1 MDYNMVGWFEIPV
14 ENMERAKKFYEAVF
28 RVEIS
33 LQDFEGTK
41 MGWFPA
47 DHGKP
52 GASGSLIQNKDWYK
66 PSKSDGAL
74 IYFNSLDVQKE
85 LDRIEPNGGEILQQ
99 KTQISPD
106 IGFMAVFL
114 DSEGNRIALHSRQ

>member
-85 LDRIEPNGGEILQQ
+85 LDRIEPNGGEILQR

>member
-1 MDYNMVGWFEIPV
+1 MVGWFEIPV
-14 ENMERAKKFYEAVF
+14 TDMERAKNFYEAVF
-28 RVEIS
+28 QVEIK
-33 LQDFEGTK
+33 LQDFGETK

-52 GASGSLIQNKDWYK
+52 GAAGSLIQNKDWYK
-66 PSKSDGAL
+66 PSENHGVL

-85 LDRIEPNGGEILQQ
+85 LDRVEPNGGKIVQS
-99 KTQISPD
+99 KTQISPE

-114 DSEGNRIALHSRQ
+114 DTEGNRMALHSRQ